1 MAHRYSNLLKYGKK
15 NFRENEQFTLQ
26 VLAATQTPGE
36 AGKKWFQGT
45 ADAVRQFIWVFE
57 VGFYNFQHALEKCWA
72 RNEAYRLLDDL
83 CRMPRTRMWSTY

>member
-1 MAHRYSNLLKYGKK
+1 MMPY
-15 NFRENEQFTLQ
+15 FRFGQ

-57 VGFYNFQHALEKCWA
+57 VGF
-72 RNEAYRLLDDL
+72 LDF
-83 CRMPRTRMWSTY
+83 

>member
-1 MAHRYSNLLKYGKK
+1 MNQKANIWK
-15 NFRENEQFTLQ
+15 QQ

-57 VGFYNFQHALEKCWA
+57 VCCYQCANIYML
-72 RNEAYRLLDDL
+72 N
-83 CRMPRTRMWSTY
+83 